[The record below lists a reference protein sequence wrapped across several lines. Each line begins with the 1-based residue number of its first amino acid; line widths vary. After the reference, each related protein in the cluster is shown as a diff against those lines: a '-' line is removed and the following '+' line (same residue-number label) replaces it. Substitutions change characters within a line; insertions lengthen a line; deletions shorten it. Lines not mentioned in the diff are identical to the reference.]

1 MAAKK
6 AKPWNFNIKITDPI
20 LCGALDD
27 VWTKAFYEGQK
38 HALEQA
44 VNFARNYAEC
54 APKHGSLP
62 VDPHEC
68 AAQVAREIASSIDGA
83 LRHLL
88 HDYRGARDADAG
100 GAAP

>member
-1 MAAKK
+1 MTAKK

-27 VWTKAFYEGQK
+27 VWKKAFQEGQK

-44 VNFARNYAEC
+44 VNFARNYAEW

-68 AAQVAREIASSIDGA
+68 AAQVAREIASSIEGGS
-83 LRHLL
+83 RHLM
-88 HDYRGARDADAG
+88 DADAMTKAG
-100 GAAP
+100 P